1 MTSGEPVTSGEPM
14 THPDPDTARALSLA
28 HGQVCYLQLP
38 ATESTRAADFYRAVF
53 GWDIDA
59 HSPDFEAPGL
69 IGQFTEDRPPARDAG
84 PLLWLSVADMAQTLE
99 QVTAHGG
106 QVLEP
111 PVPDG
116 PSRTLA
122 TIADSEGN
130 PIGLA
135 AYTLPGVG

>member
-1 MTSGEPVTSGEPM
+1 
-14 THPDPDTARALSLA
+14 
-28 HGQVCYLQLP
+28 
-38 ATESTRAADFYRAVF
+38 
-53 GWDIDA
+53 
-59 HSPDFEAPGL
+59 
-69 IGQFTEDRPPARDAG
+69 
-84 PLLWLSVADMAQTLE
+84 MAQTLE

-116 PSRTLA
+116 PIRTLA
-122 TIADSEGN
+122 TIGDPEGN